1 MNAHSK
7 GNNPET
13 WQKLLDSLD
22 DKMQF
27 GLLNALRNCVTYH
40 FEGETL
46 FLESNKATTAYLTNQ
61 NNLNM
66 LKVYAGSTAGI
77 KNIQIKEVE

>member
-1 MNAHSK
+1 M
-7 GNNPET
+7 

-27 GLLNALRNCVTYH
+27 GLLNALRATTTYH
-40 FEGETL
+40 FEGDSL
-46 FLESNKATTAYLTNQ
+46 YLEANKATSAYLANH

-66 LKVYAGSTAGI
+66 LKIYATSAVAV
-77 KNIQIKEVE
+77 KNISIKEITD